1 MEEGGQLGRKNY
13 PFSHGAFYFNDKKD
27 INMERLWPISGIL
40 KFDLNPQ
47 STILCSQML
56 EVIFVYA
63 PIVFKSCR
71 IFQNSISMNNAQKLY
86 SQIFTKLYVEIYS
99 F

>member
-13 PFSHGAFYFNDKKD
+13 PFSHGVFYFNDKKD

-63 PIVFKSCR
+63 PTCPGFDADFLSFFFSCHKIIKHTAR
-71 IFQNSISMNNAQKLY
+71 TLR
-86 SQIFTKLYVEIYS
+86 
-99 F
+99 